1 MNKFKVYITYFDSYL
16 EEKIEIEAE
25 RSELARQ
32 KCQDIVDKN
41 HIFLESAAQKNVFI
55 SKKIKNCCF
64 QSVDWREELCSNI
77 EFLEPK
83 NN

>member
-1 MNKFKVYITYFDSYL
+1 LNKFKVSITYFGSYL
-16 EEKIEIEAE
+16 EENIEIEAE

-55 SKKIKNCCF
+55 SKRIKDCRL
-64 QSVDWREELCSNI
+64 QSIDWREELCENI
-77 EFLEPK
+77 EFLKPK